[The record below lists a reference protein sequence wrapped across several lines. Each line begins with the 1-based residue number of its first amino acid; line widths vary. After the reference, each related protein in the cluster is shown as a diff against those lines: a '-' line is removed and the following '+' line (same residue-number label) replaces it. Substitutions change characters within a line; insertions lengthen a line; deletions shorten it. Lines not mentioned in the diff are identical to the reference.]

1 MSALRESPV
10 RIDGWKAIAAHF
22 RRDRTTVM
30 RWARDRDLP
39 IKRVPGG
46 GTGSVYAYAGELDQ
60 WLATAR
66 GIDVVSE
73 PAIAS
78 IKRPPRAIAI
88 GIAALLGAS
97 AFAYAIVK
105 PAKPVAAIS
114 TNILP
119 DDPAIAAIYLEAR
132 DNWALRTADGL
143 HRAVAGFGAVVS
155 RDPDFAPAYAGLAD
169 AYLLVR
175 EFDALPDATAYG
187 RAESAAKAAL
197 AIDPHNAAAHRALG
211 FSAYWWRRDNVAAR
225 DHFGQALALD
235 PKNAQTHFW
244 LGNALVDNGEAK
256 AGLQQLDIARL
267 LDPGSPAIKADYA
280 WALWSAGRHDDAKRA
295 LGALAAASPNASSP
309 QTYLAYIHFAE
320 RNFTGY
326 LAASEKRALS
336 RADPQTIARNNA
348 ERAAFARGGE
358 RALLALMVTQAG
370 DDLKSGAVPDASWAA
385 VIAAQAG
392 DRGGLIRLLE
402 RADARDERWGLGGL
416 LLVVIDQW
424 RNDPAVLRLV
434 NARRGPSLAQN

>member
-1 MSALRESPV
+1 MRESTV

-66 GIDVVSE
+66 GIDVAGE
-73 PAIAS
+73 PTIAIVN
-78 IKRPPRAIAI
+78 RPLRAFAI

-97 AFAYAIVK
+97 AVAYALVE
-105 PAKPVAAIS
+105 PVKPVAAIS
-114 TNILP
+114 THTLP

-143 HRAVAGFGAVVS
+143 HRAVAGFGEVVS

-197 AIDPHNAAAHRALG
+197 AIDPQSAAAHRALG
-211 FSAYWWRRDNVAAR
+211 FSAYWWQRENAAAR
-225 DHFGQALALD
+225 DHFGHALALD
-235 PKNAQTHFW
+235 PKSAQTHFW

-280 WALWSAGRHDDAKRA
+280 WALWSAGQRDAAKHA
-295 LGALAAASPNASSP
+295 LDALAAANPKSSSP

-320 RNFTGY
+320 RNFAAY
-326 LAASEKRALS
+326 LAASEKRALL
-336 RADPQTIARNNA
+336 RADPQTIARNKA
-348 ERAAFARGGE
+348 ERAAFARGGD
-358 RALLALMVTQAG
+358 RALLAVMAQQAG
-370 DDLKSGAVPDASWAA
+370 DDLKSGAVRDASWAA

-392 DRGGLIRLLE
+392 DRGGLIALLE

-416 LLVVIDQW
+416 VLTVFGKW
-424 RNDPAVLRLV
+424 KNDPAVTRLAD
-434 NARRGPSLAQN
+434 ARRGPSLAQN